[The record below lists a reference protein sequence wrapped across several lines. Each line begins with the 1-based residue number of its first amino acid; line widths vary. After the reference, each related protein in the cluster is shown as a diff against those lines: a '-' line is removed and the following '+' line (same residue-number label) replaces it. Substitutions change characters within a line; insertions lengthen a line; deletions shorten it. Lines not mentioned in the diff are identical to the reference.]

1 MVKLFISQPMN
12 GLSDEEILKQR
23 KEAKNLV
30 EYILG
35 EEVEVI
41 ESFFQDAPADAKPL
55 WYLGKSIEL
64 LAAADVVHFCDG
76 WEDARGCKIE
86 RLCAQEYGLQMI

>member
-1 MVKLFISQPMN
+1 MMKLFISQPMN

-23 KEAKNLV
+23 EEAKKIV

-41 ESFFQDAPADAKPL
+41 DSFIQGAPTDATHAMVS
-55 WYLGKSIEL
+55 W
-64 LAAADVVHFCDG
+64 
-76 WEDARGCKIE
+76 
-86 RLCAQEYGLQMI
+86 

>member
-1 MVKLFISQPMN
+1 MMKLFISQPMN

-23 KEAKNLV
+23 EEAKNLV

-41 ESFFQDAPADAKPL
+41 DSFIQGAPADAKPL

-64 LAAADVVHFCDG
+64 LATADVVHFCDG